1 MMPPEVETHG
11 IETVASGSPALGMTE
26 LLRIPR
32 ALLLLAKP
40 GIVSAELLAGLA
52 GALLALPTPPAAAP
66 LCLALLCLAMAAS
79 GAAMANGLLDRDSDR
94 EMPRLDHRSRAL
106 AVAGSR
112 LVLRMTIVLI
122 GGAVTVA
129 TLFFNLLTLLLLTA
143 ACFCYIVVYTGWL
156 KRLTSW
162 SVLAGGIPGALPP
175 LIMAAAV
182 SNTMPPA
189 ALLLGVIIY
198 IWQLPHFWFLALHF
212 RDQYRLAGIPVL
224 PLVHG
229 ERPAKILIF
238 TLTAALLPCTLAFG
252 VSAHFSSLVTVM
264 LFVPWLLLLALGH
277 HYLYRSINYRY
288 GFVTSIACMNG
299 TLLLVIGSS
308 LLRLYP

>member
-1 MMPPEVETHG
+1 MMPPEVEPHG
-11 IETVASGSPALGMTE
+11 IVTVAPEGTTLGMAE
-26 LLRIPR
+26 LLRIPK

-52 GALLALPTPPAAAP
+52 GALLALPAPPAAIP

-79 GAAMANGLLDRDSDR
+79 GAAMANGLLDRGPDR
-94 EMPRLDHRSRAL
+94 KMARLARRSHAL
-106 AVAGSR
+106 ATAGSR
-112 LVLRMTIVLI
+112 LVLGMTIVLI

-129 TLFFNLLTLLLLTA
+129 IVFFNLLTLLLLTA

-156 KRLTSW
+156 KRLTPW

-175 LIMAAAV
+175 LVVAAAV
-182 SNTMPPA
+182 SNSIPLA
-189 ALLLGVIIY
+189 VLLLGVIIY

-229 ERPAKILIF
+229 ERSAKIFTF
-238 TLTAALLPCTLAFG
+238 TLSAALLPCTLAFG
-252 VSAHFSSLVTVM
+252 LSAHFSSLVTAM
-264 LFVPWLLLLALGH
+264 LLVPWLLLLTLGYR
-277 HYLYRSINYRY
+277 YLYRSINYRN
-288 GFVTSIACMNG
+288 GFITSIACMNG
-299 TLLLVIGSS
+299 TLLLVIGSA
-308 LLRLYP
+308 LLRLHP